1 MWLGVRV
8 AKNPLQERV
17 FMVPRVG
24 TKRPSLTLGL
34 RGKKG
39 RLNVLECVA
48 VCGRIRAM
56 KFPHVLK
63 RGSVA
68 VKLYRVNRPART
80 GRPAQTLFT
89 LVWYTG
95 EKRNTKQFAS
105 ASAALD
111 EGKLKLDQLAAG
123 KVDAAA
129 DLTIEDADALRE
141 ARRLAGD
148 VPLLTALEE
157 WKRARELAGGMLI
170 QAAEAWAARQGT
182 SYEPQVL
189 GDVIDRFLKAKK
201 AGGVKTKKTYKPLE
215 HLREKFG
222 GLLMDA
228 ISPLA
233 LGAWLQERYPHPV
246 YRNTALTRFRTLWGW
261 ARKTGFI
268 PRDAMTAADAV
279 EKAREQPNRIGII
292 KTDTLAKL
300 LGFVRAEKPELI
312 APLTL
317 AALCGMRSDEVHRQ
331 QWEDID
337 LKGGH
342 LRVSGAKPNTPAFR
356 LVPICDAARD
366 WLLLCKDRKGR
377 VCRTVVDVE
386 RVRDLAAAHKIELP
400 ENAFRHSFIS
410 HAAASSGDINRTAL
424 DCGTSPTKIFRHYR
438 QLVTEDEGEEWFT
451 LTPDEVAQRVKGGK
465 MFEMKEA
472 ANG

>member
-1 MWLGVRV
+1 MR
-8 AKNPLQERV
+8 
-17 FMVPRVG
+17 
-24 TKRPSLTLGL
+24 
-34 RGKKG
+34 
-39 RLNVLECVA
+39 
-48 VCGRIRAM
+48 
-56 KFPHVLK
+56 FPQVLK

-68 VKLYRVNRPART
+68 VKVYKVNRPARS

-95 EKRNTKQFAS
+95 EKRNTKQFS
-105 ASAALD
+105 SAAAAME

-123 KVDAAA
+123 RVDAAA
-129 DLTIEDADALRE
+129 EMTIEDAATLAE
-141 ARRLAGD
+141 ARRLAGE
-148 VPLLTALEE
+148 VPLVAALGE
-157 WKRARELAGGMLI
+157 WRRARELAGGMLI
-170 QAAEAWAARQGT
+170 QAAEAWVAKQGT
-182 SYEPQVL
+182 AYKPILV
-189 GDVIDRFLKAKK
+189 GDAILRFLKAKK

-215 HLREKFG
+215 HLRERFG
-222 GLLMDA
+222 GVLMDT

-246 YRNTALTRFRTLWGW
+246 YHNTALTRCRTLWAW
-261 ARKTGFI
+261 ARKNGFL
-268 PRDAMTAADAV
+268 PKDAQTVAESVD
-279 EKAREQPNRIGII
+279 KARERPNRIGII
-292 KTDTLAKL
+292 KAATLAKL
-300 LGFVRAEKPELI
+300 LLVVREKKPELI
-312 APLTL
+312 APLAL

-331 QWEDID
+331 QWEDVD

-366 WLLLCKDRKGR
+366 WLLLCNDRQGR

-386 RVRDLAAAHKIELP
+386 RVRDLAAALKVELP
-400 ENAFRHSFIS
+400 DNAFRHSFIS

-438 QLVTEDEGEEWFT
+438 QLVTEDEGKEWFT
-451 LTPDEVAQRVKGGK
+451 LTPDEVAKRAEGGE

-472 ANG
+472 ANA